1 MRIGRNFA
9 EQEPCEK
16 PRLDLDQAAHRDLIA
31 EERMRRLLIE
41 PPFVSG
47 DQASPRLGPQ
57 IAAAGG
63 KDEILGSELAI
74 IERHENGGIGK
85 NGPERLDEI
94 ERQGGPPRPLDM
106 VEPLP
111 GIEPGNGNCRRE
123 GAGQKGVAEREASID
138 GIGGRAPVAGFKR
151 KGREGGNF
159 VGEKMRKGAEIKRRR
174 LALKA
179 KKRSGIF
186 RPRRALDE
194 KIEAIEQRPAR
205 SVRPAPIAA
214 QNRALVFNLSA
225 DKVARKGKR
234 ACLVLCRRILRGAD
248 YRASRPLPARRTQE
262 PEARGHPG
270 DWYLAPQKLM
280 HGGRRQR
287 HGAGKHELG
296 DLVESDRL
304 ILFTFALHDEGEILL
319 GDAGARLLHI
329 ERQSGRSGG
338 RRRARDRGRS
348 EPIDLVWQAYGQERT
363 ARAFRRMLERGR
375 QTAARNGEPQSGSRA
390 QA

>member
-138 GIGGRAPVAGFKR
+138 GIGGRAPVAVFKR
-151 KGREGGNF
+151 KGWQSGNF
-159 VGEKMRKGAEIKRRR
+159 VGEKMRKGAEISAAASPSRPRSAPEFSARAVRSTRRLRRSSKGPRAPSGPRQLRRR
-174 LALKA
+174 
-179 KKRSGIF
+179 I
-186 RPRRALDE
+186 
-194 KIEAIEQRPAR
+194 
-205 SVRPAPIAA
+205 VRWFLI
-214 QNRALVFNLSA
+214 
-225 DKVARKGKR
+225 
-234 ACLVLCRRILRGAD
+234 
-248 YRASRPLPARRTQE
+248 
-262 PEARGHPG
+262 
-270 DWYLAPQKLM
+270 LAPTRSRAK
-280 HGGRRQR
+280 
-287 HGAGKHELG
+287 
-296 DLVESDRL
+296 ESARVL
-304 ILFTFALHDEGEILL
+304 SCAAAYCAVRIIALL
-319 GDAGARLLHI
+319 GPCPPVEPKNQKPEDIQATGISRRKSSCTAGVVRDTGPASTSSEISL
-329 ERQSGRSGG
+329 
-338 RRRARDRGRS
+338 RA
-348 EPIDLVWQAYGQERT
+348 IA
-363 ARAFRRMLERGR
+363 
-375 QTAARNGEPQSGSRA
+375 
-390 QA
+390 